1 MTDTVFQILDRS
13 GALIGP
19 DPKLS
24 VQVMTEMYRRMVEA
38 RHFDRKVVALQRQGR
53 MGTYPPLEGEE
64 AAQVASALALGE
76 HDWVYPS
83 YREHGVQLARG
94 VPLTVL
100 FTYWRGLPNSHWN
113 PYTYRVQMD
122 AVPIASHLPHSV
134 GHAYQSRRTGL
145 DTVVISYFGDGSTSE
160 SDFHAALNAAGV
172 WKTPNV
178 FFCRN
183 NLYAI
188 SVPIEQQTASATLA
202 DKALAYGIDGMRV
215 DGMDPFAVYVATEE
229 AVRRARSG
237 EGPTMIEAV
246 TYRFGP
252 HGTADDP
259 HRYRSEAEER
269 EWREQ
274 DSIPRLHTYLVD
286 NGHWDEARESE
297 LLADIDRRLDE
308 AVDEV
313 EAMATPGRDDVIRH
327 TYVRI
332 PPLLVEELHNA
343 QRNSGEA
350 ETVFEEQE
358 LWVDEEEYLPK
369 GPTESWTMAEAL
381 NAALDEA
388 LADDDSV
395 LVMGEDVGKSGGVF
409 RITDHLQERFGAE
422 RVIDTPLNESTI
434 VGSAIGMAVAGGR
447 PIAEIQFDGF
457 VYPAF
462 DQIVSHLGRMRFR
475 TRGHVSLPVVVRFP
489 NGGGIGAPEHHG
501 ESPEAYF
508 VHTPGLVVVIPSTP
522 IEAKGLLTSA
532 IRSDDPVI
540 FLEPKVLYRSE
551 RQDVPSTSFSIPLGK
566 ARVRRSGDDV
576 TVVTYGGMVPVAL
589 AAAESAAREGI
600 SAEVIDLRTLYPW
613 DTERVMASIEKT
625 GRLVLV
631 QEPPRTLGP
640 LAEVAAYVAEH
651 GAYLLEAPITRVTG
665 FDAPLPMLAMERL
678 ALVDDRRILSAI
690 HAVTEE

>member
-1 MTDTVFQILDRS
+1 VTNAAFQILDQS
-13 GALIGP
+13 GRLIGP

-24 VQVMTEMYRRMVEA
+24 VELMTEMYRWMVES
-38 RHFDRKVVALQRQGR
+38 RRFDRKVVALQRQGR

-76 HDWVYPS
+76 QDWVYPS

-94 VPLTVL
+94 VPLPVL
-100 FTYWRGLPNSHWN
+100 FTYWRGLPNVDWD
-113 PYTYRVQMD
+113 PYLFRVQMD

-134 GHAYQSRRTGL
+134 GHAYQARRAGS
-145 DTVVISYFGDGSTSE
+145 DAVVISYFGDGSTSE

-172 WKTPNV
+172 WKTANV

-188 SVPIEQQTASATLA
+188 SVPLDQQTASATIA
-202 DKALAYGIDGMRV
+202 DKALAYGINGMRV

-229 AVRRARSG
+229 AVRRARTG
-237 EGPTMIEAV
+237 EGPTLIEAV

-259 HRYRSEAEER
+259 HRYRSEEEER
-269 EWREQ
+269 QWREQ
-274 DSIPRLHTYLVD
+274 DPIPRLRSFLVEH
-286 NGHWDEARESE
+286 GLWDDERESA
-297 LLADIDRRLDE
+297 LLGDIDRRLDE
-308 AVDEV
+308 AVEEV
-313 EAMATPGRDDVIRH
+313 EAITPPGRDDVIRH
-327 TYVRI
+327 TYARI
-332 PPLLVEELHNA
+332 PPVLADELHQA
-343 QRNSGEA
+343 QRNSGEPQTA
-350 ETVFEEQE
+350 FDDSE
-358 LWVDEEEYLPK
+358 LWPDEHDVPPE
-369 GPTESWTMAEAL
+369 GPTESWTMAEAI
-381 NAALDEA
+381 NAALNEA
-388 LADDDSV
+388 LAADESV

-409 RITDHLQERFGAE
+409 RITDHLQERYGPG
-422 RVIDTPLNESTI
+422 RVLDTPLNESTI

-508 VHTPGLVVVIPSTP
+508 VHTPGLVVVVPSTP
-522 IEAKGLLTSA
+522 VDAKGLLASA

-551 RQDVPSTSFSIPLGK
+551 RQDVPVAPFTIPLGK

-589 AAAESAAREGI
+589 AAAESAAEDGL
-600 SAEVIDLRTLYPW
+600 SVEVIDLRTLFPW
-613 DTERVMASIEKT
+613 DTGAVMASVEKT

-631 QEPPRTLGP
+631 QEPARTLGP
-640 LAEVAAYVAEH
+640 LAEVAAYVAEY
-651 GAYLLEAPITRVTG
+651 GTYLLEAPISRVTG
-665 FDAPLPMLAMERL
+665 FDAPLPMLALENL
-678 ALVDDRRILSAI
+678 ALVDDRRVLSALRS
-690 HAVTEE
+690 VME